1 MSFKLEV
8 VVIAVCDV
16 DRAKRFYEEA
26 LGFRVDVDRSAA
38 TLREGAG
45 IQTSR
50 RSELSHRAADAAR
63 VGMLH
68 PHRHGI
74 TEMTPGS
81 SQGMHLVS
89 SDLKATRAELVAR
102 GVQVSEPFHFG
113 RKDRRPDFIVGGPI
127 ITATCRSATQTAT
140 AG

>member
-68 PHRHGI
+68 PHRHGDYGDDAGLK
-74 TEMTPGS
+74 PGDAS
-81 SQGMHLVS
+81 GFFRSQGH
-89 SDLKATRAELVAR
+89 
-102 GVQVSEPFHFG
+102 
-113 RKDRRPDFIVGGPI
+113 
-127 ITATCRSATQTAT
+127 